1 MITHLG
7 CGVTRFPK
15 VLRVCVFVCLRE
27 RGLGATDVN
36 GKAGA
41 GMNLNCVCVCVLA
54 LCGKHDINF
63 K

>member
-1 MITHLG
+1 M
-7 CGVTRFPK
+7 
-15 VLRVCVFVCLRE
+15 CLRE

-41 GMNLNCVCVCVLA
+41 GMNLNCVCNCVLA